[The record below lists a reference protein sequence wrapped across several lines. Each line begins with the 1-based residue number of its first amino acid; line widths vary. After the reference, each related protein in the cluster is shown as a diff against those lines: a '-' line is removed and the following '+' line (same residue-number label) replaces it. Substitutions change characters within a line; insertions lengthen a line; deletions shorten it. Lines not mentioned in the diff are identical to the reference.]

1 MTDETSEQ
9 SNLLRNSL
17 QSQEFQIEVILWV
30 IVLIQNLPVLG
41 ININVIT
48 DWVEYVTMCY
58 TIFVLHCV
66 SLNTKG

>member
-1 MTDETSEQ
+1 MTDETSEHP
-9 SNLLRNSL
+9 NPLKDSL

>member
-1 MTDETSEQ
+1 MTDETSE
-9 SNLLRNSL
+9 NLLKNSL

-48 DWVEYVTMCY
+48 DWGEYVTMCY